1 MATNLQQEFCKL
13 RDTYIEKQ
21 FGRLNEMQ
29 RAAVF
34 TTSGPLLILAGAGSG
49 KTTVLVNR
57 IANLIRFGSAH
68 GSSWTPR
75 EVTEDDVK
83 ALRTALM
90 TGTDAPGWLDG
101 MLRKDAVRSWNVM
114 AITFTN
120 KAAGELKERLRNM
133 LGGEEGDEVFASTF
147 HSACVRILRR
157 WAEEIGYPR
166 SFTIYDTDDSQRVMK
181 TVYKELSVDDK
192 FFPVKS
198 AINQMSRWKDQ
209 LVSPAEALQTP
220 AKDTKGALAARVYA
234 AYEKKLKEAG
244 AFDFDDL
251 IYQTV
256 QLLAE
261 HKEVRDFYQNK
272 YRYLLV
278 DEYQDT
284 SVAQFRL
291 VSLLTGPE
299 KNICVVGDDDQS
311 IYRFRGATIENILNF
326 ERVYPGT
333 KTIRLEQNYRST
345 SNILNAANC
354 VIQHNTERKGKT
366 LWTQNGEG
374 DKVQVYTAENEQDE
388 ASHIADIIGQHLR
401 EGGHLADHAVLYR
414 MNAQSAPLESYFT
427 RAGIPHKIV
436 GGQRF
441 NDRKEVKD
449 IHSYMSIVANPRDDV
464 RLRRI
469 INEPARKIGATT
481 IDVIADLAGQ
491 EGVSMLEIIR
501 HADQYAKLSRAI
513 APLYKF
519 YQIYERLQDSLENK
533 TLDEFASDVIEI
545 TGYKAMLEADA
556 AKGHEDAAD
565 RLQNLGQLVNNVK
578 NYCDQQGEE
587 ASLEGYLEDIALISD
602 IDNYNESADQVV
614 LMTIHSAKG
623 LEFPYVFLI
632 GMEEGVFPSEMSKYS
647 EADLEEERRLAYVGI
662 TRAKKELY
670 ISNSVTRMLYG
681 RTQRNEPSRFLRE
694 IEPEY
699 LEETR
704 SPVLEQRS
712 RLGGWGSSYSDTVP
726 GGASGYSG
734 ASGWGRGSASYG
746 SYGGSTGYGNR
757 SGYLNREYNAGESR
771 GFGSGYAGR
780 GSSSSGYG
788 SSYGSRSGSVGGSG
802 GFGSGYSRPATPETP
817 AKQINFT
824 GTPAVKTNANTT
836 KHYEPG
842 DVVEHKVFG
851 RGTVVAVKPAAG
863 DQIVEIRFE
872 KVGVKKTMANFAPLT
887 KITEEREYDDRSID
901 RPHPG
906 AGKGGG
912 RSGQALLLRCPYHR
926 PAGRAG

>member
-734 ASGWGRGSASYG
+734 ASGWGRGSSSYG

-788 SSYGSRSGSVGGSG
+788 SSYGSHSGSASSSG
-802 GFGSGYSRPATPETP
+802 GFGSGYGRPAAPKTP

-824 GTPAVKTNANTT
+824 GTLATKTNANTT

-887 KITEEREYDDRSID
+887 KITEE
-901 RPHPG
+901 
-906 AGKGGG
+906 
-912 RSGQALLLRCPYHR
+912 
-926 PAGRAG
+926 

>member
-1 MATNLQQEFCKL
+1 MAASLQQEFCAL

-21 FGRLNEMQ
+21 FGRLNDMQ
-29 RAAVF
+29 RQAVF
-34 TTSGPLLILAGAGSG
+34 TTDGPLLILAGAGSG

-83 ALRTALM
+83 ALKTAIM
-90 TGTDAPGWLDG
+90 TGTDAPAWLDG
-101 MLRKDAVRSWNVM
+101 MLRQNAVRSWNVM

-157 WAEEIGYPR
+157 WAESIGYPR

-181 TVYKELSVDDK
+181 AVYKELSIDDK
-192 FFPVKS
+192 FFPIKS

-209 LVSPAEALQTP
+209 LVSPEEALRTP
-220 AKDTKGALAARVYA
+220 ARDTKGAIAAKVYA
-234 AYEKKLKEAG
+234 AYEKKLREAG

-261 HKEVRDFYQNK
+261 HEDVREFYQNK

-326 ERVYPGT
+326 ERIFPGT

-366 LWTQNGEG
+366 LWTRNDEG

-388 ASHIADIIGQHLR
+388 AMHIADVIGEHLK

-414 MNAQSAPLESYFT
+414 MNAQSAPIESYFT

-449 IHSYMSIVANPRDDV
+449 IHSYMSIVANARDDV

-469 INEPARKIGATT
+469 INEPARKIGNTT
-481 IDVIADLAGQ
+481 VDVIADLAAQQGI
-491 EGVSMLEIIR
+491 SMLEVIS
-501 HADQYAKLSRAI
+501 HADAYAKLSRAI
-513 APLYKF
+513 MPLLKF
-519 YQIYERLQDSLENK
+519 WQIYEKLQESLETR
-533 TLDEFASDVIEI
+533 TLDEFAQDVIEV

-578 NYCDQQGEE
+578 NYCDQHGED

-602 IDNYNESADQVV
+602 IDSYNESADQVV

-670 ISNSVTRMLYG
+670 ISNSVSRMLYG

-699 LEETR
+699 IEETR
-704 SPVLEQRS
+704 SPALERRS
-712 RLGGWGSSYSDTVP
+712 SMGWGSSYSDTVP

-734 ASGWGRGSASYG
+734 ASGWGRNSS
-746 SYGGSTGYGNR
+746 SFGGRTGDYNSGGR
-757 SGYLNREYNAGESR
+757 SGYLNSEYN
-771 GFGSGYAGR
+771 SGAH
-780 GSSSSGYG
+780 
-788 SSYGSRSGSVGGSG
+788 G
-802 GFGSGYSRPATPETP
+802 GFGDRYSKKQNTEYKRTVSTIAEMEALADDPDGYMSGKISGKDYEGYVRDRMAGRTTSGFGENYSQKSGTPLNDMKRVFF
-817 AKQINFT
+817 A
-824 GTPAVKTNANTT
+824 GTPAPKSASTGP
-836 KHYEPG
+836 KHYEVG
-842 DVVEHKVFG
+842 DIVEHKVFG
-851 RGTVVAVKPAAG
+851 RGRVLAVKAAAG
-863 DQIVEIRFE
+863 DQIVEINFE

-887 KITEEREYDDRSID
+887 KITEE
-901 RPHPG
+901 
-906 AGKGGG
+906 
-912 RSGQALLLRCPYHR
+912 
-926 PAGRAG
+926 

>member
-824 GTPAVKTNANTT
+824 GTPAAKTNANTT

-887 KITEEREYDDRSID
+887 KITEE
-901 RPHPG
+901 
-906 AGKGGG
+906 
-912 RSGQALLLRCPYHR
+912 
-926 PAGRAG
+926 

>member
-198 AINQMSRWKDQ
+198 AVNQMSRWKDQ

-481 IDVIADLAGQ
+481 IDVIADLTGQ

-578 NYCDQQGEE
+578 NYCDQHGEE

-699 LEETR
+699 IEETR

-734 ASGWGRGSASYG
+734 ASGWGRGSSSYG

-788 SSYGSRSGSVGGSG
+788 SSYGSHSGSVGGPG
-802 GFGSGYSRPATPETP
+802 GFGSGYSRPAVPKTP

-824 GTPAVKTNANTT
+824 GTLATKTNANTT

-872 KVGVKKTMANFAPLT
+872 KVGIKKTMANFAPLT
-887 KITEEREYDDRSID
+887 KITEE
-901 RPHPG
+901 
-906 AGKGGG
+906 
-912 RSGQALLLRCPYHR
+912 
-926 PAGRAG
+926 

>member
-388 ASHIADIIGQHLR
+388 ASHIADVIGQHLR

-545 TGYKAMLEADA
+545 TGYKAMLETDA

-734 ASGWGRGSASYG
+734 ASGWGRGSSSYG
-746 SYGGSTGYGNR
+746 SYGGSTGYGNH

-824 GTPAVKTNANTT
+824 GTPAAKTNANTT

-887 KITEEREYDDRSID
+887 KITEE
-901 RPHPG
+901 
-906 AGKGGG
+906 
-912 RSGQALLLRCPYHR
+912 
-926 PAGRAG
+926 

>member
-114 AITFTN
+114 AITFSN

-734 ASGWGRGSASYG
+734 ASGWGRGSSSYG

-788 SSYGSRSGSVGGSG
+788 SSYGSHSGSVGGSG

-824 GTPAVKTNANTT
+824 GTPAAKTNANTT

-872 KVGVKKTMANFAPLT
+872 KVGIKKTMANFAPLT
-887 KITEEREYDDRSID
+887 KITEE
-901 RPHPG
+901 
-906 AGKGGG
+906 
-912 RSGQALLLRCPYHR
+912 
-926 PAGRAG
+926 

>member
-1 MATNLQQEFCKL
+1 MATDLKQEFCAL

-29 RAAVF
+29 RKAVF
-34 TTSGPLLILAGAGSG
+34 TTNGPLLILAGAGSG

-68 GSSWTPR
+68 GSDWTPR
-75 EVTEDDVK
+75 EVTEEDVK
-83 ALRTALM
+83 ALRMAIM
-90 TGTDAPGWLDG
+90 TGTDAPAWLDG

-157 WAEEIGYPR
+157 WAEQIGYPR
-166 SFTIYDTDDSQRVMK
+166 SFTIYDTDDAQRVMK
-181 TVYKELSVDDK
+181 TVYKELSIDDK

-209 LVSPAEALQTP
+209 LVSPEEALRTP
-220 AKDTKGALAARVYA
+220 ARDTKGAIAAKVYA
-234 AYEKKLKEAG
+234 AYEKKLKDAG

-251 IYQTV
+251 IYHTV
-256 QLLAE
+256 QLLAQ
-261 HKEVRDFYQNK
+261 HDEVREFYQNK

-326 ERVYPGT
+326 ERIYPGT

-366 LWTQNGEG
+366 LWTKNGEG
-374 DKVQVYTAENEQDE
+374 DKVHVYTAENEQDE
-388 ASHIADIIGQHLR
+388 AMHIADVIGQHLKA
-401 EGGHLADHAVLYR
+401 GGHLADHAVLYR
-414 MNAQSAPLESYFT
+414 MNAQSAPIESYFT

-469 INEPARKIGATT
+469 INEPARKIGNTT
-481 IDVIADLAGQ
+481 IEVIADLAAQ
-491 EGVSMLEIIR
+491 ENTSMLEIIS
-501 HADQYAKLSRAI
+501 HADQYARLSRSMM
-513 APLYKF
+513 PLLKF
-519 YQIYERLQDSLENK
+519 WQIYERLQESLETR
-533 TLDEFASDVIEI
+533 TLDEFASDVIEL
-545 TGYKAMLEADA
+545 TGYKAMLEQEA

-565 RLQNLGQLVNNVK
+565 RMQNLGQLVNNVK
-578 NYCDQQGEE
+578 NYCDQHGED
-587 ASLEGYLEDIALISD
+587 ATLEGYLEDIALISD
-602 IDNYNESADQVV
+602 IDSYNESADQVV

-662 TRAKKELY
+662 TRAKQELY
-670 ISNSVTRMLYG
+670 ISDSVTRMLYG

-699 LEETR
+699 IEETR
-704 SPVLEQRS
+704 SPALERRS
-712 RLGGWGSSYSDTVP
+712 QMGGWGSSYSDTVP

-734 ASGWGRGSASYG
+734 ASGWGRSRTGGYG
-746 SYGGSTGYGNR
+746 SGYSSGSR
-757 SGYLNREYNAGESR
+757 SGYLNSEYNGGSR
-771 GFGSGYAGR
+771 GFGSEYAGR
-780 GSSSSGYG
+780 GSSSA
-788 SSYGSRSGSVGGSG
+788 
-802 GFGSGYSRPATPETP
+802 GFGSSAPRSTGSFGAGYSSAGTSRNS
-817 AKQINFT
+817 AKPIRFT
-824 GTPAVKTNANTT
+824 GAPAAPKPAANTP

-842 DVVEHKVFG
+842 DIVEHKVFG
-851 RGTVVAVKPAAG
+851 RGKVLKVKPTAG
-863 DQIVEIRFE
+863 DQIVEINFE
-872 KVGVKKTMANFAPLT
+872 KVGVKKTMANFAPLV
-887 KITEEREYDDRSID
+887 KITEE
-901 RPHPG
+901 
-906 AGKGGG
+906 
-912 RSGQALLLRCPYHR
+912 
-926 PAGRAG
+926 

>member
-734 ASGWGRGSASYG
+734 ASGWGRGSSSYG

-788 SSYGSRSGSVGGSG
+788 SSYGSHSGSVGGSG
-802 GFGSGYSRPATPETP
+802 GFGSGYGRPAAPKTP

-824 GTPAVKTNANTT
+824 GTPAAKTNANTK

-872 KVGVKKTMANFAPLT
+872 KVGIKKTMANFAPLT
-887 KITEEREYDDRSID
+887 KITEE
-901 RPHPG
+901 
-906 AGKGGG
+906 
-912 RSGQALLLRCPYHR
+912 
-926 PAGRAG
+926 

>member
-469 INEPARKIGATT
+469 VNEPARKIGATT
-481 IDVIADLAGQ
+481 IDVIADLAEQ

-734 ASGWGRGSASYG
+734 ASGWGRGSSSYG

-817 AKQINFT
+817 AKHISFT
-824 GTPAVKTNANTT
+824 GTPAAKTNANTT

-872 KVGVKKTMANFAPLT
+872 KVGIKKTMANFAPLT
-887 KITEEREYDDRSID
+887 KITEE
-901 RPHPG
+901 
-906 AGKGGG
+906 
-912 RSGQALLLRCPYHR
+912 
-926 PAGRAG
+926 

>member
-90 TGTDAPGWLDG
+90 TDTDAPGWLDG

-366 LWTQNGEG
+366 LWTQNVEG

-712 RLGGWGSSYSDTVP
+712 RLGGWGSNYSDTVP

-734 ASGWGRGSASYG
+734 ASGWGRGSSSYG

-788 SSYGSRSGSVGGSG
+788 SSYGSRSGSVGGPG
-802 GFGSGYSRPATPETP
+802 GFGSGYSRPATPETS

-824 GTPAVKTNANTT
+824 GTPATKTNANTT
-836 KHYEPG
+836 KRYEPG

-872 KVGVKKTMANFAPLT
+872 KVGIKKTMANFAPLT
-887 KITEEREYDDRSID
+887 KITEE
-901 RPHPG
+901 
-906 AGKGGG
+906 
-912 RSGQALLLRCPYHR
+912 
-926 PAGRAG
+926 

>member
-734 ASGWGRGSASYG
+734 ASGWGRGSSSYG

-788 SSYGSRSGSVGGSG
+788 SSYGSHSGSVGGPG
-802 GFGSGYSRPATPETP
+802 GFGSGYSRPAVPKTP

-824 GTPAVKTNANTT
+824 GTPAAKTNANTT

-842 DVVEHKVFG
+842 DVVDHKVFG

-872 KVGVKKTMANFAPLT
+872 KVGIKKTMANFAPLT
-887 KITEEREYDDRSID
+887 KITEE
-901 RPHPG
+901 
-906 AGKGGG
+906 
-912 RSGQALLLRCPYHR
+912 
-926 PAGRAG
+926 

>member
-712 RLGGWGSSYSDTVP
+712 RLGGWGSNYSDTVP
-726 GGASGYSG
+726 GGVSGYSG
-734 ASGWGRGSASYG
+734 ASGWGRGSSSYG

-780 GSSSSGYG
+780 GSSSSGCG
-788 SSYGSRSGSVGGSG
+788 SSYGSHSGSVGGPG
-802 GFGSGYSRPATPETP
+802 GFGSGYGRPAAPKTP

-824 GTPAVKTNANTT
+824 GTLATKTNANTT

-872 KVGVKKTMANFAPLT
+872 KVGIKKTMANFAPLT
-887 KITEEREYDDRSID
+887 KITEE
-901 RPHPG
+901 
-906 AGKGGG
+906 
-912 RSGQALLLRCPYHR
+912 
-926 PAGRAG
+926 

>member
-712 RLGGWGSSYSDTVP
+712 RLGGWGSNYSDTVP

-734 ASGWGRGSASYG
+734 ASGWGRGSSSYG

-788 SSYGSRSGSVGGSG
+788 SGYSGSASSSG
-802 GFGSGYSRPATPETP
+802 GFGSGYGRPAVPKTP

-824 GTPAVKTNANTT
+824 GTPTAKTNANTT
-836 KHYEPG
+836 KRYEPG

-872 KVGVKKTMANFAPLT
+872 KVGIKKTMANFAPLT
-887 KITEEREYDDRSID
+887 KITEE
-901 RPHPG
+901 
-906 AGKGGG
+906 
-912 RSGQALLLRCPYHR
+912 
-926 PAGRAG
+926 

>member
-326 ERVYPGT
+326 ERIYPGT

-388 ASHIADIIGQHLR
+388 ASHIAEIIGQHLR

-578 NYCDQQGEE
+578 NYCDQHGEE

-734 ASGWGRGSASYG
+734 ASGWGRGSSSYG

-788 SSYGSRSGSVGGSG
+788 SSYGSRSGSVGSSGS
-802 GFGSGYSRPATPETP
+802 FGSGYSRPAVPKTP

-824 GTPAVKTNANTT
+824 GTLATKTNANTT

-872 KVGVKKTMANFAPLT
+872 KVGIKKTMANFAPLT
-887 KITEEREYDDRSID
+887 KITEE
-901 RPHPG
+901 
-906 AGKGGG
+906 
-912 RSGQALLLRCPYHR
+912 
-926 PAGRAG
+926 

>member
-1 MATNLQQEFCKL
+1 MATDLAQQFCAL

-29 RAAVF
+29 RQAVF
-34 TTSGPLLILAGAGSG
+34 TTDGPLLILAGAGSG

-68 GSSWTPR
+68 GSKWTPR
-75 EVTEDDVK
+75 EVTEEDVK
-83 ALRTALM
+83 ALRTAIM
-90 TGTDAPGWLDG
+90 TGTDAPVWLDG
-101 MLRKDAVRSWNVM
+101 MLRQNAVRSWNVM

-120 KAAGELKERLRNM
+120 KAAGELKERLRRM

-166 SFTIYDTDDSQRVMK
+166 SFTIYDTDDAQRVMK

-192 FFPVKS
+192 FFPIKS

-209 LVSPAEALQTP
+209 LISPEEALRTP
-220 AKDTKGALAARVYA
+220 ARDTKGALAAKVYA
-234 AYEKKLKEAG
+234 AYERKLKEAG

-256 QLLAE
+256 ILLSE
-261 HKEVRDFYQNK
+261 HEDVREFYQNK
-272 YRYLLV
+272 YKYLLV

-326 ERVYPGT
+326 ERIYKGT

-366 LWTQNGEG
+366 LWTKNGE
-374 DKVQVYTAENEQDE
+374 
-388 ASHIADIIGQHLR
+388 
-401 EGGHLADHAVLYR
+401 
-414 MNAQSAPLESYFT
+414 
-427 RAGIPHKIV
+427 

-449 IHSYMSIVANPRDDV
+449 IHSYMSIVANPRDDI

-481 IDVIADLAGQ
+481 VEVIADLAAQ
-491 EGVSMLEIIR
+491 QGVSMLDVISQ
-501 HADQYAKLSRAI
+501 ADQYAKLSRAI

-519 YQIYERLQDSLENK
+519 WDIYQKLQESLETK
-533 TLDEFASDVIEI
+533 TLDEFAADVIEL
-545 TGYKAMLEADA
+545 TGYRAMLEADA

-578 NYCDQQGEE
+578 SYCDQHGEE

-602 IDNYNESADQVV
+602 IDSYNESADQVV

-712 RLGGWGSSYSDTVP
+712 RLGGWGSSWGGDTVP

-734 ASGWGRGSASYG
+734 PSGWGRSASG
-746 SYGGSTGYGNR
+746 RGGYLNQEYNAPSSGNR
-757 SGYLNREYNAGESR
+757 SFGADYAGRGSTASGYGSSSGPS
-771 GFGSGYAGR
+771 GFGSGYGR
-780 GSSSSGYG
+780 PTAPKAP
-788 SSYGSRSGSVGGSG
+788 V
-802 GFGSGYSRPATPETP
+802 RPAGGGVSP
-817 AKQINFT
+817 APAPRPAST
-824 GTPAVKTNANTT
+824 GP

-842 DVVEHKVFG
+842 DIVEHKVFG
-851 RGTVVAVKPAAG
+851 RGEVLKVKPAAG

-872 KVGVKKTMANFAPLT
+872 KVGVKKTMANYAPLV
-887 KITEEREYDDRSID
+887 KITTEE
-901 RPHPG
+901 
-906 AGKGGG
+906 
-912 RSGQALLLRCPYHR
+912 
-926 PAGRAG
+926 

>member
-734 ASGWGRGSASYG
+734 ASGWGRGSSSYG

-788 SSYGSRSGSVGGSG
+788 SSYGSHSGSVGGPG
-802 GFGSGYSRPATPETP
+802 GFGSGYSRPTVPKTP

-824 GTPAVKTNANTT
+824 GTLATKTNANTT

-842 DVVEHKVFG
+842 DIVEHKVFG

-872 KVGVKKTMANFAPLT
+872 KVGIKKTMANFAPLT
-887 KITEEREYDDRSID
+887 KITEE
-901 RPHPG
+901 
-906 AGKGGG
+906 
-912 RSGQALLLRCPYHR
+912 
-926 PAGRAG
+926 

>member
-1 MATNLQQEFCKL
+1 M
-13 RDTYIEKQ
+13 
-21 FGRLNEMQ
+21 
-29 RAAVF
+29 
-34 TTSGPLLILAGAGSG
+34 
-49 KTTVLVNR
+49 
-57 IANLIRFGSAH
+57 
-68 GSSWTPR
+68 
-75 EVTEDDVK
+75 
-83 ALRTALM
+83 
-90 TGTDAPGWLDG
+90 
-101 MLRKDAVRSWNVM
+101 
-114 AITFTN
+114 
-120 KAAGELKERLRNM
+120 
-133 LGGEEGDEVFASTF
+133 
-147 HSACVRILRR
+147 
-157 WAEEIGYPR
+157 
-166 SFTIYDTDDSQRVMK
+166 
-181 TVYKELSVDDK
+181 
-192 FFPVKS
+192 
-198 AINQMSRWKDQ
+198 
-209 LVSPAEALQTP
+209 
-220 AKDTKGALAARVYA
+220 
-234 AYEKKLKEAG
+234 
-244 AFDFDDL
+244 
-251 IYQTV
+251 
-256 QLLAE
+256 
-261 HKEVRDFYQNK
+261 RDFYQNK

-556 AKGHEDAAD
+556 AEGHEDAAD

-734 ASGWGRGSASYG
+734 ASGWGRSSS

-788 SSYGSRSGSVGGSG
+788 SSYGSHSGSVGGSG
-802 GFGSGYSRPATPETP
+802 GFGSGYSRPAVPKTP

-824 GTPAVKTNANTT
+824 GTPAAKTNANTT

-872 KVGVKKTMANFAPLT
+872 KVGIKKTMANFAPLT
-887 KITEEREYDDRSID
+887 KITEE
-901 RPHPG
+901 
-906 AGKGGG
+906 
-912 RSGQALLLRCPYHR
+912 
-926 PAGRAG
+926 

>member
-734 ASGWGRGSASYG
+734 ASGWGRSSASYG

-824 GTPAVKTNANTT
+824 GTPAAKTNANTT

-887 KITEEREYDDRSID
+887 KITEE
-901 RPHPG
+901 
-906 AGKGGG
+906 
-912 RSGQALLLRCPYHR
+912 
-926 PAGRAG
+926 